1 VVAKGEADESNTI
14 AIEAGHQKE
23 YDVADKELNTG
34 YNEAMETIEPAAK
47 QKLKDAQKAWLKS
60 RDANI
65 AFMIKQ
71 NEDCG
76 TYGSIIVSDLPSS
89 SSAKARSGIES
100 YVAGARIYRAYFRVE
115 ITI

>member
-1 VVAKGEADESNTI
+1 MARGADESNTI
-14 AIEAGHQKE
+14 AIEACRQKK
-23 YDVADKELNTG
+23 YDAADKELNTV
-34 YNEAMETIEPAAK
+34 YNEAMKTLEPAAI

-71 NEDCG
+71 NKHSG
-76 TYGSIIVSDLPSS
+76 TYGSIIVSHLPSS

-100 YVAGARIYRAYFRVE
+100 YVAGA
-115 ITI
+115 